1 MNQSQ
6 SRGQHDDVN
15 KLPLD
20 LSQSRLREYV
30 VTLSSGEEIYILAAN
45 AMDAAYDALELSMDR
60 KANLIN
66 VRITDEW

>member
-1 MNQSQ
+1 MNQSP

-15 KLPLD
+15 LQPLD